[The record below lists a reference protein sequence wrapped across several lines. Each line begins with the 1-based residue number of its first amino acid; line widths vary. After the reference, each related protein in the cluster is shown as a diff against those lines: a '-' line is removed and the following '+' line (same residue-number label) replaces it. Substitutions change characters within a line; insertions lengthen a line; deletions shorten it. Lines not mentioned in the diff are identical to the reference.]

1 MAKNEEKKFAAG
13 IKKMTSDEI
22 GAEVKNLRDKLYT
35 LRSQSVTEKVEDHSQ
50 FGITKRNI
58 ARLMTEQST
67 RRITGKG
74 EPRTHAPA
82 KKAAAPAKK
91 KKVVKHGKK
100 AAVHSHARVAGKKA
114 TKAVKAAPKRKAA
127 KTAAKT
133 KAKAK

>member
-1 MAKNEEKKFAAG
+1 MAKHEEKKFAAG
-13 IKKMTSDEI
+13 IKKLTSDEI
-22 GAEVKNLRDKLYT
+22 GSEVKNLRDKLYT
-35 LRSQSVTEKVEDHSQ
+35 LRSQSVTEKVEDISQ

-58 ARLMTEQST
+58 ARLLTEQST

-74 EPRTHAPA
+74 EPRTHAAAP
-82 KKAAAPAKK
+82 KKAARPAKK
-91 KKVVKHGKK
+91 KVAKAAKK
-100 AAVHSHARVAGKKA
+100 PAVHSHARVAGKKA